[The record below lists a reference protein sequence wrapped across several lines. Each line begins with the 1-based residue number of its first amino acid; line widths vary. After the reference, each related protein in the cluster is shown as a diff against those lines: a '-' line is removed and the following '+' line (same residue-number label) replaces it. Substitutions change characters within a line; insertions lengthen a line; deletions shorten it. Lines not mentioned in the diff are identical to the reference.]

1 LNATQSTVL
10 LPWQVVILSICMTV
24 MLRYRGHVGWNTSN
38 IIVWLIILGYVDV
51 NIMDLLQREHPE
63 ILAGIRVTG
72 WDMEKVAFSLQKV

>member
-1 LNATQSTVL
+1 
-10 LPWQVVILSICMTV
+10 